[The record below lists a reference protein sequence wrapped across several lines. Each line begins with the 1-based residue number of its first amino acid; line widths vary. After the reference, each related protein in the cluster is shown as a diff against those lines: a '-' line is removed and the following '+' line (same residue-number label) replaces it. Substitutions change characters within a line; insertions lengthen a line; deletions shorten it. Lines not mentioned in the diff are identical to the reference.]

1 MFFNRSV
8 SYTRIHPT
16 ELEESQLSSCYREAL
31 MLSIKKK
38 ISTIAFPCL
47 ATRAHRYP
55 IAEASKTE
63 IQTILNVLKEQP
75 DAFERIV
82 LCTHNARDTEVV
94 RSTLEA
100 LLEPDSAS
108 IVSNKHSKSHQSRK
122 PSINHSIFHS
132 FNLSIFHSLAQ
143 LLIHEPLNQRRRH
156 VLLRLHAHQTQT
168 RRRDILHRVLL
179 HYASLPSLSL
189 PQSSFSSASPRAGTT
204 THGTFTTGNATSS
217 RCGTRVASPSVPTIT
232 TA

>member
-1 MFFNRSV
+1 MGDPRRFSNVVCFSPILNRSV

-63 IQTILNVLKEQP
+63 IQTILNVLQEQP

-94 RSTLEA
+94 RSTLAA

-108 IVSNKHSKSHQSRK
+108 PVCNKHSKSPNPFLK
-122 PSINHSIFHS
+122 PSFNNSFIHSTIHS
-132 FNLSIFHSLAQ
+132 F
-143 LLIHEPLNQRRRH
+143 IHC
-156 VLLRLHAHQTQT
+156 LRA
-168 RRRDILHRVLL
+168 
-179 HYASLPSLSL
+179 P
-189 PQSSFSSASPRAGTT
+189 
-204 THGTFTTGNATSS
+204 
-217 RCGTRVASPSVPTIT
+217 
-232 TA
+232 

>member
-1 MFFNRSV
+1 
-8 SYTRIHPT
+8 
-16 ELEESQLSSCYREAL
+16 

>member
-1 MFFNRSV
+1 
-8 SYTRIHPT
+8 
-16 ELEESQLSSCYREAL
+16 

-63 IQTILNVLKEQP
+63 IQTILNVLQEQP

-94 RSTLEA
+94 RSTLAA

-108 IVSNKHSKSHQSRK
+108 PVCNKHSKSPNPFLK
-122 PSINHSIFHS
+122 PSFNNSFIHSTIHS
-132 FNLSIFHSLAQ
+132 F
-143 LLIHEPLNQRRRH
+143 IHC
-156 VLLRLHAHQTQT
+156 LRA
-168 RRRDILHRVLL
+168 
-179 HYASLPSLSL
+179 P
-189 PQSSFSSASPRAGTT
+189 
-204 THGTFTTGNATSS
+204 
-217 RCGTRVASPSVPTIT
+217 
-232 TA
+232 